1 MLKNKNERKKK
12 KAKRK
17 KKILVDPVV
26 LQEIKVG
33 PEELRR

>member
-1 MLKNKNERKKK
+1 MVKTKMKEKKSK
-12 KAKRK
+12 KGK

-33 PEELRR
+33 PEVLRR